1 MSSLANAASA
11 PSSMD
16 PSGNGSAA
24 IPGKFTLELAKSDRN
39 PMKLYSSPFIVRILQ
54 FIHRHKIPFEHV
66 DVWVPSFVNSSS
78 NNGEPPE
85 EAKAAGAVQQHCRL
99 CFAGCGSTETKIP
112 TIGGNAVPL
121 TQEERFNLLGFG
133 DYSQKFSFDVGC
145 GLPGRVYST
154 GVASWEQ
161 GIQNAPPAQFE
172 RSGGASQWGIQTVLG
187 IPIASQSVGRIV
199 VLFYSIF
206 DRERNLAIVSRLSED
221 LHKVC
226 DKGCQ
231 SLPYVITS
239 HPFLYN
245 YPSVILSHLVQLRPS
260 PKWKLVV
267 DVGVAVPP
275 RAPDTTEEEL
285 QMHYDLL
292 NLIQQCTPADKN
304 SPLSQYLPG
313 FTALRILLTQ
323 QHRSEREN
331 ELLKSILSCF
341 HSYRKVGRTDSD
353 IATMTARDFMV
364 LSKQNTSI
372 DKNGNRPPP
381 QQQSQPQVRQ
391 HQPIQ
396 SSHYRSQ
403 PMVQANGTSGVLQN
417 YGQQQNNQSR
427 QDVPQQHLSLHENQV
442 HSLGASP
449 TMQPI
454 AGNQDSLA
462 ELAPLGL
469 SAAQLAAILQND
481 AQF

>member
-1 MSSLANAASA
+1 MARPN
-11 PSSMD
+11 
-16 PSGNGSAA
+16 
-24 IPGKFTLELAKSDRN
+24 
-39 PMKLYSSPFIVRILQ
+39 LY
-54 FIHRHKIPFEHV
+54 
-66 DVWVPSFVNSSS
+66 
-78 NNGEPPE
+78 
-85 EAKAAGAVQQHCRL
+85 
-99 CFAGCGSTETKIP
+99 CF
-112 TIGGNAVPL
+112 
-121 TQEERFNLLGFG
+121 LL
-133 DYSQKFSFDVGC
+133 
-145 GLPGRVYST
+145 
-154 GVASWEQ
+154 
-161 GIQNAPPAQFE
+161 
-172 RSGGASQWGIQTVLG
+172 
-187 IPIASQSVGRIV
+187 IASHHY
-199 VLFYSIF
+199 F
-206 DRERNLAIVSRLSED
+206 
-221 LHKVC
+221 
-226 DKGCQ
+226 
-231 SLPYVITS
+231 
-239 HPFLYN
+239 
-245 YPSVILSHLVQLRPS
+245 SVILLRHVLSYFAQLRPS

-275 RAPDTTEEEL
+275 RGSDTTEKEL

-292 NLIQQCTPADKN
+292 NLVQQCTPADKN

-341 HSYRKVGRTDSD
+341 DSYRRVGRTDSD

-364 LSKQNTSI
+364 LSKQKSSI
-372 DKNGNRPPP
+372 NENGSRPPP
-381 QQQSQPQVRQ
+381 QQPSQPQVRQ

-396 SSHYRSQ
+396 SNDYRSQ

-417 YGQQQNNQSR
+417 YDQEQNDQSR
-427 QDVPQQHLSLHENQV
+427 HTGGPGGVPQHQFSLHDHPF

-454 AGNQDSLA
+454 AGNQDTLA